1 MMALQH
7 VAQHKNIAFQSFY
20 NLIDT
25 VYKDQQFTMF
35 ETDAELFGYCYGV
48 AGTVGEV
55 LTPILSDHETHQ
67 TYDVARRLGESLQ
80 LINILRDV
88 GEDFENERIYF
99 SKQRLKQY
107 EVDIA
112 EVYQMVLIII
122 ILTYGNIMQL
132 SQKKIFEMLW
142 IKSKYLVLKHNQS

>member
-1 MMALQH
+1 M
-7 VAQHKNIAFQSFY
+7 
-20 NLIDT
+20 
-25 VYKDQQFTMF
+25 
-35 ETDAELFGYCYGV
+35 
-48 AGTVGEV
+48 
-55 LTPILSDHETHQ
+55 TPILSDHETHQ

-112 EVYQMVLIII
+112 EVYQNGVNNHYIDLWEYYAAIAE
-122 ILTYGNIMQL
+122 
-132 SQKKIFEMLW
+132 KIFEMLW

>member
-1 MMALQH
+1 
-7 VAQHKNIAFQSFY
+7 
-20 NLIDT
+20 
-25 VYKDQQFTMF
+25 MF

-112 EVYQMVLIII
+112 EVYQNGVNNHYM
-122 ILTYGNIMQL
+122 TYGNIMQL

>member
-1 MMALQH
+1 
-7 VAQHKNIAFQSFY
+7 
-20 NLIDT
+20 
-25 VYKDQQFTMF
+25 MF

-112 EVYQMVLIII
+112 EVVLIII

-132 SQKKIFEMLW
+132 SQKRF
-142 IKSKYLVLKHNQS
+142 SRCYGSNQSI

>member
-1 MMALQH
+1 MLH
-7 VAQHKNIAFQSFY
+7 NIKISPFNLSD
-20 NLIDT
+20 LIDT

-48 AGTVGEV
+48 AGTVGEE
-55 LTPILSDHETHQ
+55 LMLILSDHETHQ

-112 EVYQMVLIII
+112 EVYQNGVNNHYIDLWEY
-122 ILTYGNIMQL
+122 YG
-132 SQKKIFEMLW
+132 SYRRKRF
-142 IKSKYLVLKHNQS
+142 SRCYGSNQSI

>member
-1 MMALQH
+1 M
-7 VAQHKNIAFQSFY
+7 VF
-20 NLIDT
+20 
-25 VYKDQQFTMF
+25 
-35 ETDAELFGYCYGV
+35 

-99 SKQRLKQY
+99 SKQRLNNMK
-107 EVDIA
+107 
-112 EVYQMVLIII
+112 LI
-122 ILTYGNIMQL
+122 LL
-132 SQKKIFEMLW
+132 
-142 IKSKYLVLKHNQS
+142 KYTKWC

>member
-1 MMALQH
+1 MVIIYRDVSSIGGNGRFSCADIKINILQC
-7 VAQHKNIAFQSFY
+7 
-20 NLIDT
+20 L
-25 VYKDQQFTMF
+25 

-67 TYDVARRLGESLQ
+67 TYDVAKRLGESLQ

-112 EVYQMVLIII
+112 EVYQNGVNNHYIDLWE
-122 ILTYGNIMQL
+122 ILCSYHEKDFRDVMDQ
-132 SQKKIFEMLW
+132 
-142 IKSKYLVLKHNQS
+142 IKVF